1 MEEVKMRRISI
12 MLIILITVLSV
23 AACSKPAEPQV
34 GDNSN
39 GNNVTLKAKIID
51 INEASLL
58 VANMAKD
65 AGPADIYK
73 VNIGKTD
80 IKAADGSD
88 AAITDLK
95 TGMLIDIVFD
105 GTVMESFPMQLGNI
119 ERLII
124 KSQGEDIAGLYKKVI
139 DDLYQ
144 VDPGLNDN
152 ISILA
157 FDFTKVTNITEAE
170 KSALIYLIGN
180 TYKMEAFA
188 ATYDELCEQGYID
201 KDKLYFEKGLL
212 FSIEDT
218 AITNKSFIFNA
229 SKWRSG
235 LGAYFF
241 HDCTATKTGD
251 GWDYTIGAEMI
262 S

>member
-1 MEEVKMRRISI
+1 MKRINI
-12 MLIILITVLSV
+12 MLLILIVMLSV
-23 AACSKPAEPQV
+23 VSCSRPFEPQIE
-34 GDNSN
+34 DNSN
-39 GNNVTLKAKIID
+39 DFKVTLYAKIINID
-51 INEASLL
+51 DTSLL
-58 VANMAKD
+58 VANMVKD
-65 AGPADIYK
+65 AAPADIYQ
-73 VNIGKTD
+73 VNIGNAD
-80 IKAADGSD
+80 IKAADGSA
-88 AAITDLK
+88 AAIADLK
-95 TGMLIDIVFD
+95 RGMLIDIVFD
-105 GTVMESFPMQLGNI
+105 GTIMESFPMQLGTIRNI
-119 ERLII
+119 SI

-139 DDLYQ
+139 DDLYA

-157 FDFTKVTNITEAE
+157 FDLTKVTNLTEAE

-218 AITNKSFIFNA
+218 ALSGDSFTFNA
-229 SKWRSG
+229 KKWRSG

-241 HDCTATKTGD
+241 HNCTATKYAD
-251 GWDYTIGAEMI
+251 GWSYTIGAEMI